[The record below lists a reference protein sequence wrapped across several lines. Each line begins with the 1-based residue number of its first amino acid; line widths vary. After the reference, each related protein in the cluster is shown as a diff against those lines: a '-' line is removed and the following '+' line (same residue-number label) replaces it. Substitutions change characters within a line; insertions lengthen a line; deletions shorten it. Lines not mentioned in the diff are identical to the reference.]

1 MLGEALRTAVH
12 YVKAPLVE
20 RSYFLTRWIGAI
32 RSKWRFQRMMGEQ
45 TFPKDIE
52 HILII
57 CKGNI
62 CRSPLAEAYLKHVLA
77 GRMQGISVGS
87 AGLETSV
94 GRPAHNFAKAVGQVK
109 GLALESHETRP
120 LLKEHIEKADLII
133 LMEYAHRHRLLK
145 LFPHAKDKTYLLRQF
160 ASSHGLEIADP
171 YSGTMQD
178 FEECFDIIRQ
188 SCDSLVEEIC
198 KTHVTTRSAASG

>member
-1 MLGEALRTAVH
+1 MLNVALRTAVR
-12 YVKAPLVE
+12 YVRTPLLQK
-20 RSYFLTRWIGAI
+20 SYFITRWFGTIKN
-32 RSKWRFQRMMGEQ
+32 KWRCRTLMRDQI
-45 TFPKDIE
+45 FPQGIK
-52 HILII
+52 HILVI

-62 CRSPLAEAYLKHVLA
+62 CRSPLAEGYLKHVLA
-77 GRMQGISVGS
+77 GRMQRISVGS

-133 LMEYAHRHRLLK
+133 VMEYAHRHRLLK
-145 LFPHAKDKTYLLRQF
+145 LFPHVKDKTFLLRQF
-160 ASSHGLEIADP
+160 AGSHDLEIADP

-198 KTHVTTRSAASG
+198 KAHVTKRSAASG